1 MNCIQINIHSVCMQI
16 WSFFANCPSSRAALR
31 KVPVPKSLSSVSPP
45 YGKEKEAEQKGLKI
59 DNSLELRH
67 QKR

>member
-1 MNCIQINIHSVCMQI
+1 MQI
-16 WSFFANCPSSRAALR
+16 WNFFANCPSSRAALR

-67 QKR
+67 QQR